1 MKNATGCRNISR
13 RRRPLSAA
21 MKAADLIETDY
32 RLLPV
37 LSRLGIKLGFG
48 DINVGQMCL
57 RYGISPDLFLLICR
71 VYSQYDYEPSCEHL
85 GKTDLRDI
93 MSYLH
98 SSHAY
103 YSEVAIPR
111 LSARIDALMQSCS
124 KEHHR
129 VLARFFADY
138 CAEVGNHFAYEENT
152 VFPYVEAVLAG
163 GNVADGYRIETFE
176 DNHSDIDEKLSDL
189 KNIIVK
195 YLPESCPSELRFE
208 VLHEIFRLEEDLC
221 KHTQIENEVLI
232 PLVQKIEND
241 ERR

>member
-1 MKNATGCRNISR
+1 MKNATGCRNVHRSR
-13 RRRPLSAA
+13 RVLSAG

-48 DINVGQMCL
+48 DISVGQMCL

-71 VYSQYDYEPSCEHL
+71 VYSQCDYVPSCEHL
-85 GKTDLRDI
+85 GKTDLMDI

-103 YSEVAIPR
+103 YSDVAIPR
-111 LSARIDALMQSCS
+111 LRGRMESLMQSCDRT
-124 KEHHR
+124 HHS
-129 VLARFFADY
+129 VLARFFAGY
-138 CAEVGNHFAYEENT
+138 CTEVDNHFAYEENT
-152 VFPYVEAVLAG
+152 VFPYVRAVLDG
-163 GNVADGYRIETFE
+163 RNMDGYRIETFE
-176 DNHSDIDEKLSDL
+176 DNHGDIDEKLSDL

-221 KHTQIENEVLI
+221 KHTLIENEVLI

-241 ERR
+241 EQR

>member
-1 MKNATGCRNISR
+1 MK
-13 RRRPLSAA
+13 
-21 MKAADLIETDY
+21 TDY

-138 CAEVGNHFAYEENT
+138 CAEVGNHFAYEEKYG
-152 VFPYVEAVLAG
+152 FPLCRSGVGRQKCRRRLPHRDFRGQSQRHRREVE
-163 GNVADGYRIETFE
+163 RPE
-176 DNHSDIDEKLSDL
+176 

-195 YLPESCPSELRFE
+195 YLPESCPSEPA
-208 VLHEIFRLEEDLC
+208 FRGSARDIPVGGGFVQTYADRERGA
-221 KHTQIENEVLI
+221 HTSGPKNR
-232 PLVQKIEND
+232 
-241 ERR
+241 ERER